1 VKQRSIRPIQFSKP
15 VPSGVASKLSAIL
28 THKLT
33 IFVLVLVLA
42 YLIFQFGVPALT
54 GILTGR
60 AAPVPAHLIWTI
72 FMPIVLLAMLLYV
85 SADEAAWNEF
95 KSPLYTLI
103 VERERRPIVL
113 LRWVALAA
121 LPLLVGLA
129 VYQQVKPQVT
139 TPAEL
144 RSIHPAPPGSIQV
157 DGQKIDL
164 LAATNPFRDANGN
177 PDPQALLAG
186 KEIYGRH
193 CVYCHGDALDGNGL
207 FAAALR
213 PLPANFT
220 DPGTIAQLSESF
232 LLWRIAEGGPGLP
245 PEGKG
250 WNSAMPAW
258 EGTLSQ
264 DQMWQVIL
272 YLYDATGQQPRAI
285 GE

>member
-1 VKQRSIRPIQFSKP
+1 MQLFKP
-15 VPSGVASKLSAIL
+15 LPNGVASPLTSFF

-33 IFVLVLVLA
+33 IFILALVLS
-42 YLIFQFGVPALT
+42 YLVFQFGIPILTALV
-54 GILTGR
+54 TGR
-60 AAPVPAHLIWTI
+60 AAPVPAHLLWTI

-85 SADEAAWNEF
+85 SADEASWNEF
-95 KSPLYTLI
+95 KAPLQTLV
-103 VERERRPIVL
+103 VERERRPIVI
-113 LRWVALAA
+113 LRWIILAA

-129 VYQQVKPQVT
+129 VYLLVKPQT
-139 TPAEL
+139 STPAEL
-144 RSIHPAPPGSIQV
+144 RSIHPAPPGSITV
-157 DGQKIDL
+157 DGQSINL
-164 LAATNPFRDANGN
+164 LTASNPFRDANGN

-186 KEIYGRH
+186 KAIYGQH

-207 FAAALR
+207 FAGALR

-245 PEGKG
+245 AEGKG

-258 EGTLSQ
+258 EGTLSL

-272 YLYDATGQQPRAI
+272 YLYDATGQQPRAV